1 MAGITSSASWDAFAD
16 TMHLAGTARADRAV
30 RLDDLFA
37 ARQVF
42 GQRAVV
48 APRRLAEPFRRRLW
62 FYGVVVIGGWWRHG
76 SGGKVAEPERHLGL
90 DQGHQTLGSRT
101 KMQGIDRVQR
111 CPQPLVV
118 GVELQHQFGEQV
130 RIGGQVRAA
139 QRHGRIVPSC
149 APRRQE

>member
-1 MAGITSSASWDAFAD
+1 VDAFAD

-37 ARQVF
+37 ARQVV

-48 APRRLAEPFRRRLW
+48 APRRLAEPFRGCLW
-62 FYGVVVIGGWWRHG
+62 FHGIVVIGGWWQWRHG
-76 SGGKVAEPERHLGL
+76 SGGKLAEPERHLGL

-111 CPQPLVV
+111 RPQPLVI
-118 GVELQHQFGEQV
+118 GVEL
-130 RIGGQVRAA
+130 
-139 QRHGRIVPSC
+139 
-149 APRRQE
+149 